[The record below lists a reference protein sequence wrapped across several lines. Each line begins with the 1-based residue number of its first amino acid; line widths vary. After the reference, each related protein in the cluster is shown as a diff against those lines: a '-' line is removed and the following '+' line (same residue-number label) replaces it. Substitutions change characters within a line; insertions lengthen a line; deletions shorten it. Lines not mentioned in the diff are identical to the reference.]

1 MLQWLLQQWKNLYA
15 SIYFNYPSVWL
26 IEVQV
31 SGRLFGAWQWEWDH
45 DKCRNL
51 PCERAK
57 PYEKSLMAVKIVCM
71 HNGLLNLNL
80 WISDLRNCWQ
90 LLITIGLH
98 KIVSGGRIVIEY
110 SCYASKHK
118 IIMGI
123 VVLLTRDPQLRITS
137 LERIWGQKWA
147 SKGPKCTIKINQ
159 LHSSRW
165 HHPPWLRWHCMS

>member
-1 MLQWLLQQWKNLYA
+1 MLQWLLQQWKKSYMHQDL
-15 SIYFNYPSVWL
+15 PSVWL

-31 SGRLFGAWQWEWDH
+31 LGRLLGAWKCEYDH
-45 DKCRNL
+45 DKGWNL

-57 PYEKSLMAVKIVCM
+57 PHEKSLMAVKLVCM
-71 HNGLLNLNL
+71 HNELSNLNL

-98 KIVSGGRIVIEY
+98 RIVSGGCIVSGY

-123 VVLLTRDPQLRITS
+123 VVLLTRDPQMRITS
-137 LERIWGQKWA
+137 LP
-147 SKGPKCTIKINQ
+147 SKSTSVVDRVAIPIEFNY
-159 LHSSRW
+159 
-165 HHPPWLRWHCMS
+165 